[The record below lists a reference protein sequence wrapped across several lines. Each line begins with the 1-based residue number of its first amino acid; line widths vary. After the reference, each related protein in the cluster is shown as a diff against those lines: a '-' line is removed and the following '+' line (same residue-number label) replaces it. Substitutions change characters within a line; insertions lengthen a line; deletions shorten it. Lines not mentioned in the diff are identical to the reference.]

1 LIGEK
6 SVNRALINRS
16 YLMPRLPK
24 ISRDDLTN
32 EARRIFDEI
41 VESRGEVDAPFQ
53 ALLHSPEV
61 LRRTADLG
69 AYLRFESSLPPWV
82 RELVILTT
90 AHVHDCRYEWTD
102 HEPKAI
108 EAGIRY
114 QTLRTIEKGEVPKGL
129 AQGEG
134 VVVGFVLELLRSH
147 RVNKQT
153 FRKALDWFGT
163 KGVTEIVA
171 TIGYYSMLAAVINA
185 FEISTPMGRAAGSTP
200 NPAES

>member
-1 LIGEK
+1 ML
-6 SVNRALINRS
+6 
-16 YLMPRLPK
+16 RLPEL
-24 ISRDDLTN
+24 SRDDLTI

-41 VESRGEVDAPFQ
+41 VESRGEVDAPFR

-90 AHVHDCRYEWTD
+90 AHVHDCQYEWTD

-108 EAGIRY
+108 EAGVRY
-114 QTLRTIEKGEVPKGL
+114 QTLRIIKKDRAPKGL

-134 VVVGFVLELLRSH
+134 VVVGFVLELLRCH
-147 RVNKQT
+147 RVNEQT
-153 FRKALDWFGT
+153 FRKALDRFGA

-171 TIGYYSMLAAVINA
+171 TLGYYSMLAGVINA
-185 FEISTPMGRAAGSTP
+185 FEISTPMGREAGSTT
-200 NPAES
+200 NLAES

>member
-1 LIGEK
+1 MLVIRVLIDGSE
-6 SVNRALINRS
+6 RIL
-16 YLMPRLPK
+16 RLPEL
-24 ISRDDLTN
+24 SRDDLTN

-41 VESRGEVDAPFQ
+41 VESRGEVDAPFR
-53 ALLHSPEV
+53 ALLHSPEL

-69 AYLRFESSLPPWV
+69 AYLRYESSLPPWV

-90 AHVHDCRYEWTD
+90 AHVHDCQYEWTD

-108 EAGIRY
+108 EAGVRY
-114 QTLRTIEKGEVPKGL
+114 QTLRIIEKGEAPKGL

-134 VVVGFVLELLRSH
+134 VVVGFVLELLRCH
-147 RVNKQT
+147 RVTERT
-153 FRKALDWFGT
+153 FRKTLNRFGA

-171 TIGYYSMLAAVINA
+171 TMGYYSMLAGVINA
-185 FEISTPMGRAAGSTP
+185 FEIPTPKGTAARSAT